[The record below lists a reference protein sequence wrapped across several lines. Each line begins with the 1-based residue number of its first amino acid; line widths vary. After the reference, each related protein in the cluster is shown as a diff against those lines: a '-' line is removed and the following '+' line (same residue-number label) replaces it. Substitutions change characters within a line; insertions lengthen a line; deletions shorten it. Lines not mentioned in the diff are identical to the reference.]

1 MAEYVLKEMVEKRGI
16 AQEFEIASAATSTE
30 EIGMPAYPPAKKK
43 LAENGISCEG
53 HRAHR
58 MTADEYDYYDMVI
71 CMDNNNIRS
80 LERRLGEDTDGKY
93 SLMLDY
99 TDRAGYEVADP
110 WYTGNFDATWRD
122 VTDGCEGLLKH
133 LGYDEQNKQMDK
145 TAFCKDA
152 VFCIRKPHVRRG
164 VP

>member
-1 MAEYVLKEMVEKRGI
+1 
-16 AQEFEIASAATSTE
+16 
-30 EIGMPAYPPAKKK
+30 
-43 LAENGISCEG
+43 
-53 HRAHR
+53 

-133 LGYDEQNKQMDK
+133 LGYDE
-145 TAFCKDA
+145 
-152 VFCIRKPHVRRG
+152 
-164 VP
+164 